1 MSTDA
6 QEPHFPKDSAILR
19 YRSGQDLDS
28 YDPPCGKFFSRG
40 RDGSLST
47 LPRTRCVGFFCMT
60 ERYVRNP
67 KIEEAPLGSDIMLF
81 DPAKSQFYVLN
92 STMAYLWRHCEGEFD
107 MEGIVKSIPG
117 EFALSDGAPVAADMK
132 AGLDELLALGMI
144 TKG

>member
-1 MSTDA
+1 
-6 QEPHFPKDSAILR
+6 
-19 YRSGQDLDS
+19 
-28 YDPPCGKFFSRG
+28 
-40 RDGSLST
+40 
-47 LPRTRCVGFFCMT
+47 MT

-92 STMAYLWRHCEGEFD
+92 STMAYLWRHCEGELD
-107 MEGIVKSIPG
+107 MEGIVKSVPKD
-117 EFALSDGAPVAADMK
+117 FALADGAPIAADMK

>member
-1 MSTDA
+1 MA
-6 QEPHFPKDSAILR
+6 
-19 YRSGQDLDS
+19 
-28 YDPPCGKFFSRG
+28 
-40 RDGSLST
+40 
-47 LPRTRCVGFFCMT
+47 

-107 MEGIVKSIPG
+107 MEGIVRSVPKD
-117 EFALSDGAPVAADMK
+117 FALSEGAPVAADMK

-144 TKG
+144 SKG

>member
-1 MSTDA
+1 L
-6 QEPHFPKDSAILR
+6 IW
-19 YRSGQDLDS
+19 
-28 YDPPCGKFFSRG
+28 
-40 RDGSLST
+40 
-47 LPRTRCVGFFCMT
+47 PRPEVLAEMT

-107 MEGIVKSIPG
+107 MEGIAKSVPKD
-117 EFALSDGAPVAADMK
+117 FALADEAPIAADMK

>member
-1 MSTDA
+1 MN
-6 QEPHFPKDSAILR
+6 
-19 YRSGQDLDS
+19 
-28 YDPPCGKFFSRG
+28 C
-40 RDGSLST
+40 
-47 LPRTRCVGFFCMT
+47 CVMV

-81 DPAKSQFYVLN
+81 DPVKSQFYVLN

-107 MEGIVKSIPG
+107 LEGIVKSVPA
-117 EFALSDGAPVAADMK
+117 EFALSEGAPVAADMK

>member
-1 MSTDA
+1 MLAVS
-6 QEPHFPKDSAILR
+6 
-19 YRSGQDLDS
+19 
-28 YDPPCGKFFSRG
+28 
-40 RDGSLST
+40 
-47 LPRTRCVGFFCMT
+47 MT
-60 ERYVRNP
+60 ERYLRNP

-107 MEGIVKSIPG
+107 MEGIVEAVPKN
-117 EFALSDGAPVAADMK
+117 FALSDEAPVAADMK

>member
-1 MSTDA
+1 MA
-6 QEPHFPKDSAILR
+6 
-19 YRSGQDLDS
+19 
-28 YDPPCGKFFSRG
+28 
-40 RDGSLST
+40 
-47 LPRTRCVGFFCMT
+47 

-67 KIEEAPLGSDIMLF
+67 TIEEAPLGSDIMLF

-107 MEGIVKSIPG
+107 MEGIVKSVPTD
-117 EFALSDGAPVAADMK
+117 FALSEGAPVAADMK